1 MLRDKNHPLFLIDF
15 KYTNSSLRKFHFE
28 KLADANAPLLIQ
40 QASLAQ
46 NTRHYSRGAHN
57 LEKKIKVAE
66 IVSGKR
72 KSWHDPPTE
81 IKQSHVS
88 PQKNSESRPTHSP
101 MKDVTNIQLNLP
113 GMPAPASATKKICFS
128 FTSNNANIEFSHDV

>member
-1 MLRDKNHPLFLIDF
+1 MLTLLCLSNK
-15 KYTNSSLRKFHFE
+15 LRWHKILVTILVVLTTW
-28 KLADANAPLLIQ
+28 K
-40 QASLAQ
+40 
-46 NTRHYSRGAHN
+46 
-57 LEKKIKVAE
+57 KKIKVAE

-128 FTSNNANIEFSHDV
+128 FTSNNANIQFSYDV